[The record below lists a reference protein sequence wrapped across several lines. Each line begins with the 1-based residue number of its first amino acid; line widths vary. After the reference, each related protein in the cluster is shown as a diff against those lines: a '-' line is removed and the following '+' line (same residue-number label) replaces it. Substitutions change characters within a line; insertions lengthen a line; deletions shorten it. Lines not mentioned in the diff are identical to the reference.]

1 MTVLNY
7 QFFLLSKTTCKKL
20 PFFPLAAKETN
31 WRGRKRGKE
40 IVLKITYI
48 TQMLWNFIVFH
59 ILHSKKDICCG
70 RMLYCLSQ
78 FSWTFR
84 FRVVSVMF
92 SPLGSFLRDSQVW
105 KPYSQKLEIFPQKK
119 SGSLCAAKNPEL
131 PRGTWRKSS
140 NVGGTCWAWSVPG
153 LMFGMLRAVQNVQWQ
168 CPESCG
174 GAGHKPSKSQHSLGW
189 FWFWFRAPG
198 SPDVLLPCPP
208 AWQDTDVALHSW
220 DTNSFYIS
228 AMPQFERHSAFCQ
241 VPNFTINSHYFFF
254 WNILY

>member
-1 MTVLNY
+1 
-7 QFFLLSKTTCKKL
+7 
-20 PFFPLAAKETN
+20 
-31 WRGRKRGKE
+31 
-40 IVLKITYI
+40 
-48 TQMLWNFIVFH
+48 MLWNFIVFH
-59 ILHSKKDICCG
+59 ILRSKKDTCCG

-84 FRVVSVMF
+84 FPVVSVMF

-220 DTNSFYIS
+220 DILTHFTSQQCLS
-228 AMPQFERHSAFCQ
+228 LKDTLHSARCQ
-241 VPNFTINSHYFFF
+241 ISQLTATIFSSEIFFINLFTKVNFYPCGK
-254 WNILY
+254 